1 MILLYDTELLEAVS
15 GSLGYVLFKILLF
28 KNKILFIHIF
38 EGFITWMLIWIFRK
52 IINNVYEQKFK
63 KKGYQL
69 TDISI

>member
-1 MILLYDTELLEAVS
+1 MILLYDTELLEAVT

-28 KNKILFIHIF
+28 KNKIIFIHIF
-38 EGFITWMLIWIFRK
+38 EGFIAWMLIWIFRK